1 LEEDEGA
8 DQEGPDGRM
17 PQPWTSIRFRP
28 AVDLLAQFLNLLLLF
43 LNLHGVVLLNLH
55 GLVLLLSPDRQ
66 RVLVGVWDQQL
77 IFLRR
82 SQNDYQQGLQAGS
95 LEPS

>member
-1 LEEDEGA
+1 MRA
-8 DQEGPDGRM
+8 H
-17 PQPWTSIRFRP
+17 
-28 AVDLLAQFLNLLLLF
+28 FLNLLLLF
-43 LNLHGVVLLNLH
+43 LNLHVVVLLNLH

-77 IFLRR
+77 IYLRR
-82 SQNDYQQGLQAGS
+82 AQNDYQQGLQAGS

>member
-1 LEEDEGA
+1 LRA
-8 DQEGPDGRM
+8 H
-17 PQPWTSIRFRP
+17 
-28 AVDLLAQFLNLLLLF
+28 FLNLLLLF
-43 LNLHGVVLLNLH
+43 LNLHVV
-55 GLVLLLSPDRQ
+55 VLLLSPDRQ
-66 RVLVGVWDQQL
+66 RVLVGVWDQQP

>member
-1 LEEDEGA
+1 LRA
-8 DQEGPDGRM
+8 H
-17 PQPWTSIRFRP
+17 
-28 AVDLLAQFLNLLLLF
+28 FLNLLLLF
-43 LNLHGVVLLNLH
+43 LNLHVVVLLNLH
-55 GLVLLLSPDRQ
+55 GVVLLLSPDRQ